1 MFTCTHAC
9 PHRRSLPFAHFARG
23 TGTTSPVLGEG
34 RRESGCLE
42 PAPRWVP
49 IFLNSKPPTPWTPPS
64 SPQPMPPHSDAQA
77 ARGAS
82 SIWGSSQAGRP
93 GGREPPSLETRPQVS
108 GTRAGAAGGGG
119 KQPEGLEIP
128 SHHQRKAAG
137 THPTPTPSTPPSSL
151 SVVPT
156 GVRRQG
162 VWDLG
167 GALGGEGASAD
178 REGPQ
183 RILYTGTMQSVSVC
197 PRA

>member
-119 KQPEGLEIP
+119 ESSQRGWRFLLIINVRQLAPTR
-128 SHHQRKAAG
+128 HQ
-137 THPTPTPSTPPSSL
+137 HPPLLLQVSLWFPP
-151 SVVPT
+151 
-156 GVRRQG
+156 
-162 VWDLG
+162 
-167 GALGGEGASAD
+167 A
-178 REGPQ
+178 
-183 RILYTGTMQSVSVC
+183 
-197 PRA
+197 